1 MSNDPN
7 IRQPE
12 ISAKKSMKFF
22 WVCTGLLFGVI
33 AIFAYAMKLE
43 IFDAG
48 PHVVFAMLAGVIFTI
63 LLGVGL
69 MALAFHSD
77 DSGIDENQS

>member
-1 MSNDPN
+1 MTHDLE
-7 IRQPE
+7 QKHD
-12 ISAKKSMKFF
+12 KKSNSKSLRFV
-22 WVCTGLLFGVI
+22 WVCSGLLLGVI
-33 AIFAYAMKLE
+33 AIFAFAMQLE

-48 PHVVFAMLAGVIFTI
+48 PHVVFAMVAGVFATI

-77 DSGIDENQS
+77 DSGIDDHQ